1 VPEGWVAQLM
11 RGNFDRLAAGAA
23 DAARQARSRLGAE
36 RDGDGLALLV
46 SCIGRRLLM
55 DQRIMDEVEA
65 AGAELGPKIPRLGFY
80 SYGEISPHGAA
91 GVCQLH
97 NQTMTV
103 TAITEAA

>member
-1 VPEGWVAQLM
+1 MTFAGDVPEGWVAQLM

-23 DAARQARSRLGAE
+23 EAAKQARTGLGAE

-65 AGAELGPKIPRLGFY
+65 AGLELGSK
-80 SYGEISPHGAA
+80 SPASA
-91 GVCQLH
+91 FIR
-97 NQTMTV
+97 
-103 TAITEAA
+103 TARFRRTAPPAIASFTTRP

>member
-1 VPEGWVAQLM
+1 M
-11 RGNFDRLAAGAA
+11 
-23 DAARQARSRLGAE
+23 
-36 RDGDGLALLV
+36 